1 MADSQPLPNRNAQS
15 SGNAAA
21 RVRKACLDF
30 NIQDPDKVK
39 VLAETLDSAAQE
51 LQIEAARKLAGADHA
66 LWLELRRL
74 WKDLARFQLTFWDNE
89 EDEDNEDTT
98 VTLNSESRAVRS
110 LFTSNQNLVAALWET
125 YLSLPE
131 DQVILM
137 KLLAKSAIGV
147 RICISLLDDMLKLF
161 EADEESEGG
170 KAFNVGY
177 AIFTRLIEEGTVPD
191 LYKKFTM
198 PDEIITPH
206 QTTLLKLVD
215 SYLQS
220 IQLDISTTPEVAILQ
235 THVSLGPFLAKRF
248 FTLSNYAQ
256 TSMQKALGNGK
267 ASPSSSKGIGG
278 SSSPAPNLG
287 PHTTEPPAELDV
299 MLPKVCEALVLVT
312 QCVTTIALEAEEHK
326 GVQFAEGSVASI
338 SNMKDFFIDVRYSSQ
353 GLIENLIETLR
364 LLDLFLPRIYFGK
377 PVPSS
382 AAAPKVDPTGFLY
395 VKRDLVR
402 LLGALAHE
410 SRGVQDRTRNANG
423 IPVVMNLCVIDERNP
438 FLREHALFTL
448 HNLLKNNPE
457 NQAIVDAIRP
467 AAELDDA
474 GVLKDKFSALKIK

>member
-1 MADSQPLPNRNAQS
+1 MADSQPLTNRNTSNGHS
-15 SGNAAA
+15 SGNVAA

-39 VLAETLDSAAQE
+39 LLAETLDSAAQE
-51 LQIEAARKLAGADHA
+51 LQIEAARKLAGADHG
-66 LWLELRRL
+66 LWSELRKL

-89 EDEDNEDTT
+89 EDEDNEDAT

-110 LFTSNQNLVAALWET
+110 LCMGLAKFTRNLVAGVPENQVRAYENEPELRRLLHYYTSWTAMEDSELTSNQGLVAALWET

-147 RICISLLDDMLKLF
+147 RICIALLDDMLKLF

-198 PDEIITPH
+198 PDEMITPH

-215 SYLQS
+215 SYLQA
-220 IQLDISTTPEVAILQ
+220 IQLDISMTPEVAILQ

-256 TSMQKALGNGK
+256 TAMQRALGNAK
-267 ASPSSSKGIGG
+267 ASQQSNKGTDAPSFSPSSDSG
-278 SSSPAPNLG
+278 SHSQS
-287 PHTTEPPAELDV
+287 EPPAELDV

-326 GVQFAEGSVASI
+326 GVQFSEGAVASI

-353 GLIENLIETLR
+353 GLIENL
-364 LLDLFLPRIYFGK
+364 
-377 PVPSS
+377 
-382 AAAPKVDPTGFLY
+382 
-395 VKRDLVR
+395 
-402 LLGALAHE
+402 
-410 SRGVQDRTRNANG
+410 
-423 IPVVMNLCVIDERNP
+423 VV
-438 FLREHALFTL
+438 LREHALFTL

-457 NQAIVDAIRP
+457 NQAIVDAISP
-467 AAELDDA
+467 AAEFDDA
-474 GVLKDKFSALKIK
+474 GVLKNKFDALKIN

>member
-1 MADSQPLPNRNAQS
+1 MADSQPLTNRNTSNGHS
-15 SGNAAA
+15 SGNVAA

-39 VLAETLDSAAQE
+39 LLAGTLDSAAQE
-51 LQIEAARKLAGADHA
+51 LQIEAARKLAGADHG
-66 LWLELRRL
+66 LWPELRKL

-89 EDEDNEDTT
+89 DDEDNEDAT

-110 LFTSNQNLVAALWET
+110 LLTSNQNLVAALWET

-131 DQVILM
+131 DQVILIRLLASPDVRTLLTTLIFILNCIHGSRKRT

-147 RICISLLDDMLKLF
+147 RICITLLDDMLKLF
-161 EADEESEGG
+161 EADEESEAG

-198 PDEIITPH
+198 PDEMITPH

-256 TSMQKALGNGK
+256 TAMQKALGNGK
-267 ASPSSSKGIGG
+267 ASQPSNKSTDAPSFSPSSGLG
-278 SSSPAPNLG
+278 SHSQS
-287 PHTTEPPAELDV
+287 EPPAELDA
-299 MLPKVCEALVLVT
+299 MLPNVCEALVLVT

-326 GVQFAEGSVASI
+326 GVQFSEGAVASI
-338 SNMKDFFIDVRYSSQ
+338 SNMKDFFIDVRYSGQ
-353 GLIENLIETLR
+353 GLIENL
-364 LLDLFLPRIYFGK
+364 
-377 PVPSS
+377 
-382 AAAPKVDPTGFLY
+382 
-395 VKRDLVR
+395 
-402 LLGALAHE
+402 
-410 SRGVQDRTRNANG
+410 
-423 IPVVMNLCVIDERNP
+423 VV
-438 FLREHALFTL
+438 LREHALFTL
-448 HNLLKNNPE
+448 HNLLKNNSE
-457 NQAIVDAIRP
+457 NQAVVDAISP
-467 AAELDDA
+467 AAEFDDA
-474 GVLKDKFSALKIK
+474 GVLKNKFGALKIK